1 MHAAGLKKSPG
12 LAIEDFSCTRSTYY
26 WLRGSCPYLGSLA
39 VMKASVI
46 LARVCALVIGLGS
59 AQAATITHLY
69 DFEGAT
75 PYTGGPLP
83 VANQGIT
90 QSGWTHMDTSIAG
103 TSGTPGFVGLLGVGS
118 NNSYLRASS
127 VQSPTDVTIDFIEAL
142 QTVAGPGNPAL
153 VFRDIAPAWASSVQ
167 LTIYISSPGDF
178 YNAAGTTLNL
188 IYNGGTP
195 LSVPNNTAS
204 AGLGT
209 GYWLPITATID
220 LNALNPASGGT
231 KTLDFSFMN
240 TSGVA
245 VRVNGIDAVY
255 TVPEPAAAGLAGL
268 GLCVLMLRR
277 RTRRVC

>member
-1 MHAAGLKKSPG
+1 
-12 LAIEDFSCTRSTYY
+12 
-26 WLRGSCPYLGSLA
+26 
-39 VMKASVI
+39 MKASGI
-46 LARVCALVIGLGS
+46 LARVCALVMGFGS

-90 QSGWTHMDTSIAG
+90 QSGWTHMDTGIAG
-103 TSGTPGFVGLLGVGS
+103 TASTPGFVGLLGVGS

-127 VQSPTDVTIDFIEAL
+127 LQSPTDVTIDFIEAL
-142 QTVAGPGNPAL
+142 QTTAGPGNPAL
-153 VFRDIAPAWASSVQ
+153 VFRDIAPAWATSVQ

-178 YNAAGTTLNL
+178 YNAAGTTLSL
-188 IYNGGTP
+188 TYDGGAP
-195 LSVPNNTAS
+195 VSVTNNTAP

-220 LNALNPASGGT
+220 LNALDAASADQ

-240 TSGVA
+240 SSGVA

-255 TVPEPAAAGLAGL
+255 SVPEPAAAGLAALGL
-268 GLCVLMLRR
+268 GVFMLRR
-277 RTRRVC
+277 RSRAVC